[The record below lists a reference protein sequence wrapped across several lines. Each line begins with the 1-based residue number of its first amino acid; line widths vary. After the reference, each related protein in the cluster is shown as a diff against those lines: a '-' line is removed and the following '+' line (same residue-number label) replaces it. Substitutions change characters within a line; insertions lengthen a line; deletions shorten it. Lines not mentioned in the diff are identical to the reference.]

1 MSAGGARLGRYVPEA
16 MLGQGNATLTYRA
29 RAVEP
34 VPSSTAKI
42 FTLKVLRPEAA
53 RDGIEA
59 RLVDVARLLQ
69 WTSLPG
75 IAKLVEIGER
85 PGPIFLAFEFNE
97 GVDLRQLRVQAVP
110 GGGGLTMDARLVGLV
125 GRKLAERLVVL
136 HGQAEGPGKHG
147 SLSPGNVL
155 VRPSGDV
162 VLLDCGLDEAL
173 RSDAAWPS
181 ESWRY
186 AAPEQLRGEPASAQS
201 DIYAVGALMYFLCYG
216 CPPYAAEIPAEL
228 EARMAQGPPLCE
240 GLHPSIAD
248 VVTRLLR
255 YDPGERPRS
264 ARDVVRQ
271 ISVALLS
278 ANASVARPT
287 SEPNTDVADGESDSQ
302 GTQGTQGT
310 NEVTLRAADSGIGA
324 VLSEPD
330 DEESEPQRPFL
341 FVPPS
346 GSAFPDDGR
355 GEVSADDPDVGAI
368 FDDDDEDEIEV
379 GPDGTVRRRR
389 RRRAIRLLAWTK
401 SAFARKIFRY
411 AWVPAA
417 AFLVV
422 GVVEGLLFAKS
433 WREAREMSRQHDEV
447 AAAERAKLEAIKP
460 KLAPAPA
467 IPVGHLILKVTPPGA
482 AVWLDGKEV
491 GSTPSTLLTQPG
503 VHRLVITAAGYRML
517 RDVIDTSKGALFE
530 RDMVPAIFPLTGS
543 VGLNVACTTE
553 GKYPVFID
561 GREIGAFCP
570 IAGVR
575 LDPGKHMVGVFVIP
589 ENRIWTLDREVVAER
604 PHRVQFNY

>member
-1 MSAGGARLGRYVPEA
+1 MSAAGARLGRYVPEA
-16 MLGQGNATLTYRA
+16 MLGQGNVTLTYRA

-34 VPSSTAKI
+34 VPASTAKI

-53 RDGIEA
+53 SEDIEA
-59 RLVDVARLLQ
+59 RLVNVARMLQ

-75 IAKLVEIGER
+75 VAKLVEIGER
-85 PGPIFLAFEFNE
+85 PGPLFLAFEFNE
-97 GVDLRQLRVQAVP
+97 GVDLRRLRVQAVP
-110 GGGGLTMDARLVGLV
+110 GGGMMDARLVGLV

-173 RSDAAWPS
+173 RSKNAWPS

-201 DIYAVGALMYFLCYG
+201 DLFAVGALMYFLYYG
-216 CPPYAAEIPAEL
+216 SPPYEADLPAEL
-228 EARMAQGPPLCE
+228 DARMAQGPPSCE

-255 YDPGERPRS
+255 YASGERPRS

-287 SEPNTDVADGESDSQ
+287 SGPNAAVAESDGQ
-302 GTQGTQGT
+302 GV
-310 NEVTLRAADSGIGA
+310 EDATLRAADSGIGA
-324 VLSEPD
+324 ALAEPD
-330 DEESEPQRPFL
+330 EEDSEPQPPFL
-341 FVPPS
+341 FVPQS
-346 GSAFPDDGR
+346 GSTFNDDVR
-355 GEVSADDPDVGAI
+355 GDVSASDPDVGVI
-368 FDDDDEDEIEV
+368 FDEDDEEDEIEV
-379 GPDGTVRRRR
+379 GPDGTVKRRR
-389 RRRAIRLLAWTK
+389 RRRAVRLLAWTK

-411 AWVPAA
+411 AWVPA
-417 AFLVV
+417 VV
-422 GVVEGLLFAKS
+422 VLMVALVEGLLFAKS
-433 WREAREMSRQHDEV
+433 WREVREVSRQRDEA
-447 AAAERAKLEAIKP
+447 AAAERAKLEAAKP

-467 IPVGHLILKVTPPGA
+467 IPAGHLVLKVTPPGA
-482 AVWLDGKEV
+482 AVWLDGKEG

-517 RDVIDTSKGALFE
+517 RDVIDTSKGVLFE
-530 RDMVPAIFPLTGS
+530 REMVPAIFPLTGS
-543 VGLNVACTTE
+543 VGLNVACVTE